1 MLWFVNAVEPLSAF
15 IISCYCYYLG
25 YCYPLFMR
33 MLLFAAV
40 ALLTPTGMIPLPVL
54 VPEPA
59 KVANE
64 DDYGAGTPVPE
75 LCT

>member
-1 MLWFVNAVEPLSAF
+1 
-15 IISCYCYYLG
+15 
-25 YCYPLFMR
+25 MR

>member
-1 MLWFVNAVEPLSAF
+1 MLWLVNAVEPLSRF
-15 IISCYCYYLG
+15 IISYCYCGCCDALAA
-25 YCYPLFMR
+25 R
-33 MLLFAAV
+33 KLLLAAV

-64 DDYGAGTPVPE
+64 DDCGAGSPVPE
-75 LCT
+75 L